1 MQNEQMKAD
10 AVVPLTFLVAQPIE
24 TEIKA
29 AQAHGYAM
37 EIDTKQP
44 NGDGSDT
51 V

>member
-1 MQNEQMKAD
+1 MQDAKEKANTT
-10 AVVPLTFLVAQPIE
+10 VPLTFLVAQPIE

-29 AQAHGYAM
+29 AQAYGYSM